1 MEALG
6 SSKTNRH
13 YITPQTSLIYVST
26 PVTTTNVANTREVTF
41 RQPVLW
47 GSSVA
52 HITVYVSVCVRLA
65 RSQCA
70 PNRHEIER
78 YPFLSYNCK
87 MTVDEVQTRSFFRN
101 IIWIFEDLQNWTALC
116 HKHNTSVCAISATAF
131 THPRYVS
138 RSPWPIFQL
147 YTEQTDV
154 QTVISWKCM
163 FLLRS
168 GLSKELTASQHKKT
182 RPPTCKDF
190 CNELSK
196 VSVKKHT

>member
-1 MEALG
+1 MEALS

-13 YITPQTSLIYVST
+13 CITLQISLIYVST

-52 HITVYVSVCVRLA
+52 HITVYVSVWVRLA

-78 YPFLSYNCK
+78 YPLLSYNFK
-87 MTVDEVQTRSFFRN
+87 MTVVEVQKRSFFRN
-101 IIWIFEDLQNWTALC
+101 IMWIFEDLQNWTALC
-116 HKHNTSVCAISATAF
+116 HKHSTSVRAISATAF
-131 THPRYVS
+131 IHPRYVN
-138 RSPWPIFQL
+138 RFPWLIFQL

-163 FLLRS
+163 FRLRS
-168 GLSKELTASQHKKT
+168 ELSKELTASQHKNI
-182 RPPTCKDF
+182 RLPACKDF

-196 VSVKKHT
+196 ISGKKHT